1 MLLNP
6 KQSGSPSRNLQ
17 DGGPRWAAARR
28 VTREWSPDA
37 RISLRSMFRAIRHP
51 AKKADRT

>member
-6 KQSGSPSRNLQ
+6 KDASNPPGKAADS
-17 DGGPRWAAARR
+17 PRWAAARR

-37 RISLRSMFRAIRHP
+37 RISLRTVFRAIRHP